1 MLNSIEEFL
10 TSSEEKRVIDA
21 IRKAE
26 LNTSG
31 EIRVHLESKCQGDS
45 FNRAIEVFSILKM
58 DNTKLQNA
66 VLIYVAVHD
75 HSFTICGDEGINA
88 VVPENFW
95 DSTKNIIQ
103 EHFEK
108 KLFADGLAEG
118 IMKVGEQLKAHFP
131 WDQTDQNELP
141 DSISR
146 S

>member
-1 MLNSIEEFL
+1 MFNSIEEFL
-10 TSSEEKRVIDA
+10 TSSEEQLVIDA

-31 EIRVHLESKCQGDS
+31 EIRVHLEGSCKGNAFD
-45 FNRAIEVFSILKM
+45 RALEVFSILQM
-58 DNTKLQNA
+58 DNTRLQNA

-75 HSFTICGDEGINA
+75 HSFSICGDIGINA

-95 DSTKNIIQ
+95 DSTKDII
-103 EHFEK
+103 EKHFKAED
-108 KLFADGLAEG
+108 FARGLAEG
-118 IMKVGEQLKAHFP
+118 ILKIGEQLKAHFP
-131 WDQTDQNELP
+131 RDPKDRNELP

>member
-10 TSSEEKRVIDA
+10 TSSEEKLVIDA

-31 EIRVHLESKCQGDS
+31 EIRVHLESKCSGNS

-75 HSFTICGDEGINA
+75 HSFTIYGDKGINA
-88 VVPENFW
+88 VVSDEFW
-95 DSTKNIIQ
+95 GGTKDII
-103 EHFEK
+103 EHRFK
-108 KLFADGLAEG
+108 KKEFAEGLAEG

-131 WDQTDQNELP
+131 WDQSDQNELP